1 MKGLTQKGV
10 RSLEKVI
17 KGQFDSFSMR
27 FIGIVPTPSAEK
39 SIVFKTTRNNIVSLF
54 LQALQSRDPNSL
66 EERTL
71 KTLLRVANG
80 YLNGLKERTTAKIVN
95 DVDSYIRNQSQT
107 KSPVS
112 IKKVRDIMDREMDK
126 AGKHLKMIANAES
139 QKAINTGTALQ
150 ISKVAKNQG
159 QDDPTVI
166 FLVTIDDKTGP
177 EEFVLHLLPDGI
189 TPRVWKLSE
198 IGSEYHKIGDPNPK
212 LPGLHPNCRCKLSY
226 LAKGFG
232 FDKHGRVKYIDKN
245 HDEYTSQRETHGLP
259 R

>member
-17 KGQFDSFSMR
+17 KKQFDSFALK
-27 FIGIVPTPSAEK
+27 FIGIIPTPSQEK
-39 SIVFKTTRNNIVSLF
+39 NIVFKTTRNNIVSLF
-54 LQALQSRDPNSL
+54 LQALQNRDPSYI

-80 YLNGLKERTTAKIVN
+80 YLNGLKERTVAKIVN
-95 DVDSYIRNQSQT
+95 DVDAYVRDQNQS
-107 KSPVS
+107 KNPVS
-112 IKKVRDIMDREMDK
+112 MKKVKDIMSKEMEK

-150 ISKVAKNQG
+150 ISKMAKDKG
-159 QDDPTVI
+159 VEDPTV
-166 FLVTIDDKTGP
+166 FFVVTVDDRTGP
-177 EEFVLHLLPDGI
+177 EEFVLHLLPDRK

-198 IGSEYHKIGDPNPK
+198 IGSEYHKAGDPNPK
-212 LPGLHPNCRCKLSY
+212 LPGLHPNCRCKLTY
-226 LAKGFG
+226 LARGFG
-232 FDKHGRVKYIDKN
+232 FDEDGNVKYIDKN
-245 HDEYTSQRETHGLP
+245 HDEFKAQRAKYGLP